1 MPLTTGETIKKFF
14 FTKPIRA
21 AASVLIALLLT
32 WWLSFSSLG
41 KSIEL
46 NALDI
51 QFNLARNSRATDT
64 SIVILTIDQNSL
76 QYFKNNGKI
85 TWPWP
90 RDFYALVTRYLHEAG
105 AKAIVYDF
113 HFNEPDIDR
122 VNSQGKDNDELFSES
137 IKEAGNVFLSVQ
149 LTTQDD
155 QDQPGDSLLK
165 FPVHPAN
172 VAAKEIPEFNKSYA
186 PLISFQQASQG
197 IGVVNFTPDQDGICR
212 RIPLV
217 YSYDGKQLFTLS
229 YEIFSSLES
238 SFSSKKLTSPF
249 LVYWYGKGGPDG
261 VFKYYSIHAVIVSAL
276 KIMQGEQPDLS
287 PSIFKNKIVLI
298 GSNAPGLLDIRATPF
313 TSEEPYPG
321 VEIHATALS
330 NFTQHHF
337 IKEMSSGTI
346 IGICIF
352 LALIVSLL
360 SNYLENILFST
371 FSVLLVIGVF
381 LFSVTYFFKTEL
393 TWIKVVAPVSSALL
407 TYIISVGWN
416 FATEG
421 RSKRQIQKIFGQFVN
436 PHVVKQLSRDPE
448 HVELGGEE
456 VEATI
461 MFSDIEGFTSISETK
476 KPKELVAFL
485 NNYFSAA
492 NDVFFKHDGTIDKF
506 IGDAVMVQFGIPL
519 KNSNHR
525 LLAARAAY
533 EFSRLVYEMNAEART
548 KNQPVF
554 STRIGINSGPM
565 VAGYIGGRSKKE
577 YTVIGDTVNLASR
590 LEGVNKFYGT
600 SIMVSEATADHIGDE
615 FILREMDLIR
625 VKGKKMPIKIYEL
638 VCKREEATEDT
649 MKMVQTFESA
659 LQLYRHQQW
668 RDAVSMFTTIQKLKG
683 NDPPSKEYITRCI
696 DYEQQPPGKDW
707 DGVHIM
713 TSK

>member
-1 MPLTTGETIKKFF
+1 MALSTSEAIKKFF

-21 AASVLIALLLT
+21 AVSVIIGILCA
-32 WWLSFSSLG
+32 WWLSLSSIG
-41 KSIEL
+41 QNIEL
-46 NALDI
+46 NALDL
-51 QFNLARNSRATDT
+51 QFSIARNSRLPDT

-76 QYFKNNGKI
+76 QYFKKNGKI

-90 RDFYALVTRYLHEAG
+90 RDFYSLTTEYLHAAG

-122 VNSQGKDNDELFSES
+122 VNSQGKENDSLFAES
-137 IKEAGNVFLSVQ
+137 IKNAGNVFLSVQ
-149 LTTQDD
+149 LTMQED
-155 QDQPGDSLLK
+155 QDQQGDSLLN
-165 FPVHPAN
+165 FPKHKAN
-172 VAAKEIPEFNKSYA
+172 VLRHEIFSFNKSYA
-186 PLISFQQASQG
+186 PLISFQQAARG
-197 IGVVNFTPDQDGICR
+197 IGVVNFTPDPDGVCR

-217 YSYDGKQLFTLS
+217 YSYNGKQIFALS
-229 YEIFSSLES
+229 YEIFSALDATFTAATLS
-238 SFSSKKLTSPF
+238 SPF
-249 LVYWYGKGGPDG
+249 LVYWYGKGGPSG

-276 KIMQGEQPDLS
+276 KKLNGEIPDIPLNA
-287 PSIFKNKIVLI
+287 FKDKIVLI

-330 NFTQHHF
+330 NFTQKHF
-337 IKEMSSGTI
+337 IKEVSFLTI
-346 IGICIF
+346 FFICF
-352 LALIVSLL
+352 VLAVVVSLL

-371 FSVLLVIGVF
+371 LSILLVLGIF
-381 LFSVTYFFKTEL
+381 LFGITYYFRADL
-393 TWIKVVAPVSSALL
+393 LWIKVVAPVSGAML
-407 TYIISVGWN
+407 TYIISIGWN

-436 PHVVKQLSRDPE
+436 PHVVKQLSLDPE
-448 HVELGGEE
+448 NVELGGEV

-461 MFSDIEGFTSISETK
+461 MFSDIEGFTTISESK

-519 KNSNHR
+519 KNAHHR
-525 LLAARAAY
+525 LLAVRAAY
-533 EFSRLVYEMNAEART
+533 EFSNLVFEMNDKARASG
-548 KNQPVF
+548 QPVF

-565 VAGYIGGRSKKE
+565 VVGYIGGRSKKE

-600 SIMVSEATADHIGDE
+600 SILVSETTAEQARDE

-625 VKGKKMPIKIYEL
+625 VKGKNMPIKIYEV
-638 VCKREEATEDT
+638 VCKREEATEQT

-659 LQLYRHQQW
+659 LNLYRHQQW
-668 RDAVSMFTTIQKLKG
+668 RDAIAMFGMVQRIKE
-683 NDPPSKEYITRCI
+683 NDSPAAEYIHRCLE
-696 DYEQQPPGKDW
+696 YEKNPPEELW
-707 DGVHIM
+707 DGVYTM